1 MVFESYKQWADP
13 DLEWHGLVAVYYRE
27 KSGAE
32 AEVA

>member
-1 MVFESYKQWADP
+1 MAFELYKQRADP
-13 DLEWHGLVAVYYRE
+13 DLVWHGLVAVYYRE